1 MSATALSTPVL
12 QVRGLTTRFHTE
24 RGVVRAVSDV
34 SFDVYAGQTMALV
47 GESGSGKSVTAMS
60 LLNLVRSPGRIE
72 AGQVLFQGKDIVAM
86 SGSEL
91 RQVRGNGISMVFQDP
106 MSSLNPIM
114 KIGEQLREAIHNRD
128 KFSGEDA
135 KKRAVELMKLVG
147 IPDPEARLVDYPHK
161 FSGGMR
167 QRVMIAMALANEPD
181 VIIADEP
188 TTALDVTVQAQILDV
203 LADINTQLGTA
214 VILITH
220 NLGVV
225 ARSCHRVAVMYAGR
239 VVEQA
244 ETRELFAN
252 PKHPYTKA
260 LLAATPRMLA
270 SRDVPLVP
278 IDGRP
283 PNLLDPITGCSFAP
297 RCQFAMDKCFE
308 SAPRTTVD
316 GDRSFDCFMTADGGN
331 LPALVAPAVASVASH
346 SATTAG
352 SSTEGSDV
360 QPLLEVRNLSVH
372 FPLKSASLNPFA
384 AKRVLHAVDGVS
396 FTVGKGE
403 TVGLVGESGCGK
415 SSLGKTLVG
424 INAVTGGEIT
434 FEGQDISV
442 LQGKARQ
449 WVRRRLQM
457 VFQDPM
463 SSLNPRMKVG
473 EIIGEPLQVHGLV
486 SSGAERRAKVAELL
500 ELVGLDAEIAS
511 RYPHEFSGGQRQR
524 IVIARALA
532 VEPSLIVCDEAVAAL
547 DVSLQAQ
554 VVNLLKE
561 LQRKLGVS
569 MLFIGHDLASVRHIS
584 ERIMVM
590 YLGQIIEEGPAE
602 TLTLDPL
609 HPYTASL
616 LSAVPEPDPI
626 KENQRPRIV
635 LTGDVP
641 SPTNPPPG
649 CRFSS
654 RCPIGPEARDD
665 RGICLSQQPV
675 LEDAGQGRRVAC
687 HFPGE
692 LKVSLGV
699 PTIPARLEPLGS
711 TS

>member
-1 MSATALSTPVL
+1 MTNTTAQEPVL
-12 QVRGLTTRFHTE
+12 QVKGLTTRFQTG
-24 RGVVRAVSDV
+24 RGVIRAVTDV
-34 SFDVYAGQTMALV
+34 SFDVYPGQTMALV
-47 GESGSGKSVTAMS
+47 GESGSGKSVTALS

-72 AGQVLFQGKDIVAM
+72 GGQVLFKGKDIVAM
-86 SGSEL
+86 GESEL
-91 RQVRGNGISMVFQDP
+91 RHIRGNGVAMVFQDP

-114 KIGEQLREAIHNRD
+114 KIGEQLREAIHNRS
-128 KFSGEDA
+128 KFTGEQA
-135 KKRAVELMKLVG
+135 KSRAVELMKIVG

-203 LADINTQLGTA
+203 LADINEKLGTA

-225 ARSCHRVAVMYAGR
+225 ARSCHRVAVMYAGQI
-239 VVEQA
+239 VEQA
-244 ETRELFAN
+244 DTRELFAN

-260 LLAATPRMLA
+260 LLAATPRMMA

-278 IDGRP
+278 INGRP
-283 PNLLDPITGCSFAP
+283 PNLLDPITGCSFAD
-297 RCQFAMDKCFE
+297 RCRFAMDQCH
-308 SAPRTTVD
+308 SQAPATTVQ
-316 GDRSFDCFMTADGGN
+316 GNRSFDCWKTADGSD
-331 LPALVAPAVASVASH
+331 LPELPLDAAVPHTAVADAS
-346 SATTAG
+346 A
-352 SSTEGSDV
+352 DV
-360 QPLLEVRNLSVH
+360 LLDVKELQVH
-372 FPLKSASLNPFA
+372 FELKSASLNPFA
-384 AKRVLHAVDGVS
+384 PKRVLHAVDNVS
-396 FTVGKGE
+396 FSIGKGE

-424 INAVTGGEIT
+424 VNPVTSGDIV
-434 FEGQDISV
+434 FEGKNIAQLS
-442 LQGKARQ
+442 GSARQ

-463 SSLNPRMKVG
+463 SSLNPRMTVG
-473 EIIGEPLQVHGLV
+473 NIVGEPLEVHGLV
-486 SSGAERRAKVAELL
+486 NNAKERRAKVAELL
-500 ELVGLDAEIAS
+500 ELVGLDAAIAS

-532 VEPSLIVCDEAVAAL
+532 VDPSLIVCDEAVAAL

-584 ERIMVM
+584 DRIMVM

-602 TLTLDPL
+602 ILTSAPL

-616 LSAVPEPDPI
+616 LSAVPEPDP
-626 KENQRPRIV
+626 EQEAQRPRIV

-649 CRFSS
+649 CRFNS
-654 RCPIGPEARDD
+654 RCPIGPNAREG
-665 RGICLSQQPV
+665 RSICITQAPPLS
-675 LEDAGQGRRVAC
+675 DAGAGRRVAC

-692 LKVSLGV
+692 LVVGLGM
-699 PTIPARLEPLGS
+699 PSIPAKTQTILEA
-711 TS
+711 TA